1 MHECRGSYW
10 TDGKSIV
17 GTPVR
22 RPLHKA
28 ELPVSG
34 NALSQR
40 RTVVVGTEIHRG
52 SAR

>member
-34 NALSQR
+34 NAPIAAAD
-40 RTVVVGTEIHRG
+40 GRG
-52 SAR
+52 R